1 MSFFGNTKIMGLV
14 IIVAGIIS
22 LIGGIIAA
30 VTAIMQI
37 DDLGDAAPQI
47 LKAIGALVVG
57 IGLLWCGI
65 NIRKASDG
73 SAALR
78 IFVRVFGL
86 IVIVNAVLG
95 LIGAI
100 IGKEDLGL
108 AGFIIALIIGLII
121 LWVGNKIAGKNKNVL
136 SKLLWIILIVVF
148 IILAI
153 SQLVTLLGL
162 DFNADGALGALIMC
176 ICMFIAYLCALVLC
190 FSDDVKKAM
199 L

>member
-1 MSFFGNTKIMGLV
+1 MGLV
-14 IIVAGIIS
+14 IIIAGIIS
-22 LIGGIIAA
+22 LIGGIVAA
-30 VTAIMQI
+30 ITAVMEINGL
-37 DDLGDAAPQI
+37 DNLLPQV

-86 IVIVNAVLG
+86 IIIVKAILDLIGVIVG
-95 LIGAI
+95 P
-100 IGKEDLGL
+100 EDFTISGTLV
-108 AGFIIALIIGLII
+108 AFIIQLIIGCLI

-136 SKLLWIILIVVF
+136 SKILWIILIIAF
-148 IILAI
+148 IVLAI
-153 SQLVTLLGL
+153 MELLALLSL
-162 DFNADGALGALIMC
+162 DLNADGALGLLIVG
-176 ICMFIAYLCALVLC
+176 ICMFIAFLMALVLC
-190 FSDDVKKAM
+190 FSPDVKKAM